1 MRDAGEPA
9 ARGQAIRRLAAVTAV
24 LLLLL
29 CAAAGAP
36 AVGLVLGLVVWF
48 SGIAVARNLTGTDG
62 LRALRD
68 ELFLRRRDR

>member
-1 MRDAGEPA
+1 MRDATVRRA
-9 ARGQAIRRLAAVTAV
+9 AATFAVFLV
-24 LLLLL
+24 VL

-36 AVGLVLGLVVWF
+36 VVGLVLALVVWS

-68 ELFLRRRDR
+68 ELFLRRRGR